1 MAGMTRKLT
10 ILAANEG
17 KTVSAIVVAAIKEA
31 GSQTAAARLL
41 GVNPNTIRYHV
52 RKLGITVTTQFQAD
66 VVEQHSV
73 IVEN

>member
-1 MAGMTRKLT
+1 MARMTRKLT
-10 ILAANEG
+10 ALAESEG

-52 RKLGITVTTQFQAD
+52 RRLGIKVTTQFQAE
-66 VVEQHSV
+66 VVEQPV